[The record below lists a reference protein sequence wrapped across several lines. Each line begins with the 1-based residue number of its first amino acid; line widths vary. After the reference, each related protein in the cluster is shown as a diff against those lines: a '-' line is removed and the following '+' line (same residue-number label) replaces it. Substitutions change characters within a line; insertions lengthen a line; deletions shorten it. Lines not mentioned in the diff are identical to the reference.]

1 MKKFMQISCIIM
13 VLSGCGAT
21 PNDGV
26 YYYNPNSA
34 ALLNYSGQMF
44 NTNQYMY
51 QPLNTTCVTHGNIVN
66 CNRW

>member
-1 MKKFMQISCIIM
+1 MKILIMLFIIM
-13 VLSGCGAT
+13 LLSGCVAT
-21 PNDGV
+21 PYEGV

-44 NTNQYMY
+44 NTNHMHY